1 MLPNRPAC
9 AEVRHHRASKY
20 AQTHNE
26 RLALNIPRHSVDHS
40 VNVGN
45 HLRQLVPDGVEHL
58 FLGASGDGAVARPL
72 LDGHQGV
79 LDRGLDISKGTLVR
93 GRVL

>member
-9 AEVRHHRASKY
+9 TEVRHLPASKY
-20 AQTHNE
+20 AKTHNE
-26 RLALNIPRHSVDHS
+26 RLALNIPRHSVDNS
-40 VNVGN
+40 VNVGD
-45 HLRQLVPDGVEHL
+45 HLRQLIPDGVEHL
-58 FLGASGDGAVARPL
+58 FLGASGGGAVARPL

-79 LDRGLDISKGTLVR
+79 PDRDLDISKGTLVG

>member
-1 MLPNRPAC
+1 MLANRPAC
-9 AEVRHHRASKY
+9 TEVRHHRASKY
-20 AQTHNE
+20 AKTHHE
-26 RLALNIPRHSVDHS
+26 WLAVNIHRHSVDHS

-58 FLGASGDGAVARPL
+58 FLGASGDDAVARPL
-72 LDGHQGV
+72 LDGHQGI
-79 LDRGLDISKGTLVR
+79 LDRGLDISKGTLIR